1 MKKIF
6 TRLLII
12 FVLFTICGCSMNS
25 KNKITYKEDYGYEKR
40 DNVTYKFIG
49 ESEHFAFETG
59 KVYYGDN
66 DERYIY
72 LDNFK
77 VLKKVKNEKDLDEY
91 KIDLRF
97 NDNSMFSDE
106 MAKVKGRSFDQI
118 LKDFSLEESGIKS
131 DKEEDAFTKTDKS
144 AIKLEIKYCYKN

>member
-1 MKKIF
+1 MKKVF

-12 FVLFTICGCSMNS
+12 FALFTICDCSMNS

-40 DNVTYKFIG
+40 DNITYKFIG

-91 KIDLRF
+91 KNCL
-97 NDNSMFSDE
+97 MF
-106 MAKVKGRSFDQI
+106 MTTQCLVMKW
-118 LKDFSLEESGIKS
+118 LK
-131 DKEEDAFTKTDKS
+131 
-144 AIKLEIKYCYKN
+144 

>member
-1 MKKIF
+1 MKKVF

-12 FVLFTICGCSMNS
+12 FALFTICGCSMNS

-40 DNVTYKFIG
+40 DNITYKFIG

-106 MAKVKGRSFDQI
+106 MAKVKG
-118 LKDFSLEESGIKS
+118 FSKVTVHHCYQVFNTIFRCRTERFRDDRECI
-131 DKEEDAFTKTDKS
+131 TDTV
-144 AIKLEIKYCYKN
+144 L

>member
-1 MKKIF
+1 
-6 TRLLII
+6 
-12 FVLFTICGCSMNS
+12 MNS

-77 VLKKVKNEKDLDEY
+77 VLKKVKNEKDLD
-91 KIDLRF
+91 KIPKNIL
-97 NDNSMFSDE
+97 NNI
-106 MAKVKGRSFDQI
+106 KVIAAEEISTV
-118 LKDFSLEESGIKS
+118 LEN
-131 DKEEDAFTKTDKS
+131 
-144 AIKLEIKYCYKN
+144 AIIGGK